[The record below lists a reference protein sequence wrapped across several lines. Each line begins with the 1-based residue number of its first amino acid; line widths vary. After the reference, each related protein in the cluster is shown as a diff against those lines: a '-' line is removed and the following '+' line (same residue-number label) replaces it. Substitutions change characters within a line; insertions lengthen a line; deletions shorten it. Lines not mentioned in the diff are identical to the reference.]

1 MGGTPEPPFMSDSWA
16 LARYQAIAAYIAL
29 VPKRGDRRALLDQL
43 AARSW
48 TGPDGEP
55 FTVSAETLRVWARR
69 YRHGGLDGLRD
80 RSPAVPGVQA
90 LTEEEVALFC
100 DLKREVS
107 ARSLDRLIQIA
118 EDLELV
124 TPGKV
129 RRSTLHRV
137 LAANNLSARRMAA
150 RPRDDLDRFEAGFP
164 NELWQSD
171 MLEGPMLP
179 DPDKKGAHR
188 KAWLYTFLDDHSRLC
203 LHGRFSFKGDLPAL
217 ELVFRR
223 SVQKFGKPV
232 RVYYDNGAVY
242 RSHHMRHIVA
252 CLGVH
257 VILFTRVRRPMG
269 HGKIEAFNR
278 LIVSAFLAEVA
289 PAKLTTLD
297 QLNEAWLAWSDG
309 VYNVS
314 IHGETGERP
323 RDRWRRGLAKIAFAD
338 EDKLRAA
345 FLWTEK
351 RTPDKSG
358 IFSLFGTE
366 YQVGPELAKK
376 VVDVKY
382 DPESLGQVEVWL
394 DDRLVER
401 SRPFVVNRHR
411 RPLPPPKSKSKAGA
425 AEKPPVAPKKATANW
440 LGHLVAR
447 RRAQNF
453 VEPTPQMLA
462 EDALK
467 RRMELD
473 AAVVD
478 VLAARV
484 DPGVVD
490 TPTIRAFLDRV
501 GPWDP
506 ARVGELLDTFLRD
519 HPRDSHIQ
527 VVLDALHAQL
537 KDLS

>member
-1 MGGTPEPPFMSDSWA
+1 MSDPWA
-16 LARYQAIAAYIAL
+16 LARYQVIAAYVAL
-29 VPKRGDRRALLDQL
+29 VPKRGGRRKLLEQL
-43 AARSW
+43 AERSW
-48 TGPDGEP
+48 VGPDGEP
-55 FTVSAETLRVWARR
+55 FTVSAETIRTWARR
-69 YRHGGLDGLRD
+69 YRRGGLEGLRD
-80 RSPAVPGVQA
+80 RAPAKPGALA

-107 ARSLDRLIQIA
+107 ARSLDRLIRIA

-124 TPGKV
+124 ARGKV
-129 RRSTLHRV
+129 RRSTLHRA
-137 LAANNLSARRMAA
+137 LAANDLSARRVAE

-179 DPDKKGAHR
+179 DPAKKGAFR
-188 KAWLYTFLDDHSRLC
+188 RAWLYTFLDDHSRMC

-232 RVYYDNGAVY
+232 KVYYDNGAVY
-242 RSHHMRHIVA
+242 RSHHMKHIVA
-252 CLGVH
+252 SLGVH
-257 VILFTRVRRPMG
+257 GILFTRVRRPMG

-278 LIVSAFLAEVA
+278 LITSAFLAEIA

-309 VYNVS
+309 EYNVTD
-314 IHGETGERP
+314 HGETGEPP
-323 RDRWRRGLAKIAFAD
+323 RSRWRRGLAKIAFAD
-338 EDKLRAA
+338 EDKLRTA

-376 VVDVKY
+376 VVEVKY
-382 DPESLGQVEVWL
+382 DPESLGQVEVWFG
-394 DDRLVER
+394 DRLIER
-401 SRPFVVNRHR
+401 AKPFVVQRHR
-411 RPLPPPKSKSKAGA
+411 RPLPPPKSKAAAA
-425 AEKPPVAPKKATANW
+425 AEKPAPAAKKATANW
-440 LGHLVAR
+440 LGYLVAR

-453 VEPTPQMLA
+453 VEPTPQALA
-462 EDALK
+462 EEAHT

-473 AAVVD
+473 ASVVD
-478 VLAARV
+478 VLAARL

-490 TPTIRAFLDRV
+490 SPTIRTFLDRV

-506 ARVGELLDTFLRD
+506 SRVTELLDLFLRD

-527 VVLDALHAQL
+527 VVLDALHAHL
-537 KDLS
+537 KDPS